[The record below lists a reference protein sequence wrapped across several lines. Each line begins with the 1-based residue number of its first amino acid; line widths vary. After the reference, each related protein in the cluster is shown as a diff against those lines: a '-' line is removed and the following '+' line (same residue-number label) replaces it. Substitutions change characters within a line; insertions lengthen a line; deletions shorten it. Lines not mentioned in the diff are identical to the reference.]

1 MSALLRQTQERQ
13 SRLMAHQHLG
23 LAEIQQAAGVGE
35 LFDTLMVFENYPVD
49 RAGLAGR
56 PAAGSSSAGSRAT
69 MRRIIRWR

>member
-1 MSALLRQTQERQ
+1 
-13 SRLMAHQHLG
+13 MAHQHLG

-49 RAGLAGR
+49 RAGLRR
-56 PAAGSSSAGSRAT
+56 PAGNGLPRSAGSRAT